1 MSTISYLDKIKK
13 AVGELKQSPWI
24 EEAKERKLNKE
35 EIRSRQKIALNILR
49 TLRQLDISQ
58 KQLAEMLSVSPQ
70 QVNKWVKGSEN
81 FTLDTIFRIQKALG
95 VELIEVIE
103 PKIITKISD
112 SIVIKRVYSIPV
124 VTSKETL
131 TCVLHNKI
139 EKKEKYNQRRLLAY
153 A

>member
-1 MSTISYLDKIKK
+1 MSTTNHLDKIKK
-13 AVGELKQSPWI
+13 AVGDLKQSPWI
-24 EEAKERKLNKE
+24 EEARERKLNQE

-58 KQLAEMLSVSPQ
+58 KQLAEMLNVSPQ

-81 FTLDTIFRIQKALG
+81 FTIDTIFKIQKALG

-103 PKIITKISD
+103 PKLITKISN
-112 SIVIKRVYSIPV
+112 SIVINLTYSIPA
-124 VTSKETL
+124 VTSIGAL
-131 TCVLHNKI
+131 NCRVQNKI
-139 EKKEKYNQRRLLAY
+139 EKKEKYNLRRQLAY